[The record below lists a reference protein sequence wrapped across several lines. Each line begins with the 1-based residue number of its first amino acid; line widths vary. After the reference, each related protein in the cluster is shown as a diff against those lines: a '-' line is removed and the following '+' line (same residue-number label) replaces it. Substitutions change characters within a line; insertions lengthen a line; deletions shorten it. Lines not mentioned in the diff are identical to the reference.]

1 MKNLTFTLL
10 LLFLFGFPN
19 IVKSQQS
26 QIKFMAYTAILYN
39 QVSLSYEYSIN
50 EKHSIGAQIYGYV
63 CLYPSI
69 EFYYTYLYY
78 ASGFRFSY
86 RFYKGITIKQNN
98 DFIFFQGEIGYYS
111 LRDELVKKYT
121 STNTSTGFM
130 VGIRKK
136 LGNSDKWFVD
146 FGLGA
151 SVDYRMYNNHI
162 DVPHY
167 ETDNW
172 SNPKP
177 PDSFYFMPRL
187 LIEVGV
193 KL

>member
-1 MKNLTFTLL
+1 MKNLLFILL
-10 LLFLFGFPN
+10 LLFLLGFSN
-19 IVKSQQS
+19 LVRSQQS

-50 EKHSIGAQIYGYV
+50 EKHSIGVQVYGYV
-63 CLYPSI
+63 GLYPDI
-69 EFYYTYLYY
+69 EFYYVYLYS
-78 ASGFRFSY
+78 ASGVRFSY

-98 DFIFFQGEIGYYS
+98 NFIFFQGEIGYYS
-111 LRDELVKKYT
+111 LRDEFAKIYR

-136 LGNSDKWFVD
+136 FGNSDKWFVD
-146 FGLGA
+146 FALGA
-151 SVDYRMYNNHI
+151 SIDYRMYKSHL

-167 ETDNW
+167 EIDYG

-177 PDSFYFMPRL
+177 ADSFYFMPRL